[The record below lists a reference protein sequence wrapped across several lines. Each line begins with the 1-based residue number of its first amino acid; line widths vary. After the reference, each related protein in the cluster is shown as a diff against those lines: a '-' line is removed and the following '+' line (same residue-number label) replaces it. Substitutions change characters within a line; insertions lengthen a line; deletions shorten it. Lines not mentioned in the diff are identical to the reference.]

1 MAASPELYL
10 YRILLSTDRND
21 DKRRL
26 RSWGGTNV
34 IYIVSV
40 ALLLGLRSAHVGRYI
55 VYLLTDVMCITAA
68 VY

>member
-21 DKRRL
+21 DKR